1 MTSSHIKIIA
11 IVTMVIDHIGLFF
24 FPHLIILRY
33 IGRIAFP
40 LFAWLI
46 ANGAYHTRD
55 IKKYASRIFIL
66 ALVSQIPFIVA
77 NQRIGSSPFYLNV
90 LFTLFLGLLAIYTI
104 KKITNKFLWL
114 PIALGYAEIANLL
127 HTDYRAAGVLSI
139 VAFYVFFKNKKLMIV
154 SQTLLFL
161 VLPYITFLIEQA
173 KKINLSTIYM
183 DSDIEM
189 YGLLGLFFIFLYKN
203 KKETPTMKY
212 FFYVFYPLQYIV
224 IVAFQILLKH

>member
-11 IVTMVIDHIGLFF
+11 VVTMVIDHIGLFF

-46 ANGAYHTRD
+46 ANGAYHTHD
-55 IKKYASRIFIL
+55 IKKYASRILIL
-66 ALVSQIPFIVA
+66 ALISQIPFTLA
-77 NQRIGSSPFYLNV
+77 NQRIGEPFLYLNV

-104 KKITNKFLWL
+104 KNINNKFLWL

-139 VAFYVFFKNKKLMIV
+139 IAFYVFFKNKKLMIL
-154 SQTLLFL
+154 SQAVILFILPFIILL
-161 VLPYITFLIEQA
+161 TEQI
-173 KKINLSTIYM
+173 KKIDLSTLYM
-183 DSDIEM
+183 DSLIES

-212 FFYVFYPLQYIV
+212 FFYVFYPLQYII
-224 IVAFQILLKH
+224 IVTFQILLKH